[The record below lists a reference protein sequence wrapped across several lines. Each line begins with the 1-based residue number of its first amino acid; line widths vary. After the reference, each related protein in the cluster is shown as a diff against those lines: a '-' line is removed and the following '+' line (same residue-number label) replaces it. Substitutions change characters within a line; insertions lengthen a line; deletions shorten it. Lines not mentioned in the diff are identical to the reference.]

1 MAASVLLVDDERFAR
16 TVYSDYLR
24 AGGFEVEV
32 AEDASGALR
41 MLRERRFGVLVTDII
56 MPGTDGLQLLT
67 DAKQLDPDMEV
78 VVITA
83 LDRVDPAVRAM
94 KSGASD
100 YLVKPVAPEALQIA
114 VQRAL
119 STRALLAENKALRS
133 HVSLFETCQRIT
145 ATLDREQLV
154 PLALSAVAGECGAA
168 RAVLFERGPQG
179 WSPSGRH
186 GLDEAEAQG
195 LLAATG
201 GTLERLAPGPP
212 ATLPPLAA
220 AEPPLPVAGGV
231 LLPVADDQA
240 LRGAVAVL
248 VEGGLDA
255 ERAARAALLCRHVG
269 LALQTLGRLKQV
281 EHLAYLDDLTHL
293 YNTRFLH
300 MVLDR
305 EIAGGRPFSVLFL
318 DLDHFKGVNDQHG
331 HLLGSKL
338 RVETGRVLRSCV
350 RDDDV
355 LVRYGGDEFVAVLVG
370 IDSGGGLKVAERI
383 RRAIEEHRF
392 LSREDVTVRVTASIG
407 LASCPEHTQAKAEVL
422 DLADRAMYRG
432 KRTTRNV
439 VYIASKDLP
448 PVPASR

>member
-24 AGGFEVEV
+24 AGGFDVEV
-32 AEDASGALR
+32 AEDAAGALR
-41 MLRERRFGVLVTDII
+41 FLRQRRFGVLVTDVI
-56 MPGTDGLQLLT
+56 MPGVDGLQLLS

-100 YLVKPVAPEALQIA
+100 YLVKPVTPEALQIA

-154 PLALSAVAGECGAA
+154 PLALSAVAAECGAA
-168 RAVLFERGPQG
+168 AAVLLERGKDG
-179 WSPSGRH
+179 WSVSGAH
-186 GLDEAEAQG
+186 SLDEAQAQG
-195 LLAATG
+195 LLSAAR
-201 GTLERLAPGPP
+201 GTLETLAPGAQILLPRLDG
-212 ATLPPLAA
+212 AT
-220 AEPPLPVAGGV
+220 PPLPASSGV
-231 LLPVADDQA
+231 CLPVADDRE
-240 LRGAVAVL
+240 LRGAVCVL

-255 ERAARAALLCRHVG
+255 ERADRAALVCRHIG

-305 EIAGGRPFSVLFL
+305 EIGGGRPFTVLFL
-318 DLDHFKGVNDQHG
+318 DLDHFKLVNDQHG

-338 RVETGRVLRSCV
+338 LVETGRVLRSCV

-370 IDSGGGLKVAERI
+370 IDSGGGLKVAERV
-383 RRAIEEHRF
+383 RRSIEEHRF
-392 LSREDVTVRVTASIG
+392 LSREGVTVRVTASIG